1 MYTYKTAK
9 KTIIL
14 ILLVSFFAEI
24 ASAQRVR
31 TRSGDDRRQNTQVPV
46 NQKFAFGANLG
57 NFGFSNG
64 GFSFS
69 VKGMAGYKFAEPLV
83 AGISTKVFYEIFSLP
98 GDDLSLFSYGA
109 GLFGRA
115 TILDQFFIQ
124 GEYNITSYDSDPQF
138 SAINPQR
145 DTYNYP
151 MVGGGYES
159 GYGPWKY
166 GIMML
171 FNLKDEVRDI
181 AGFGE
186 YWITFS
192 YNF

>member
-1 MYTYKTAK
+1 MNIFKTAK
-9 KTIIL
+9 KSIIL
-14 ILLVSFFAEI
+14 ILLVSFFSESL
-24 ASAQRVR
+24 SAQRVR
-31 TRSGDDRRQNTQVPV
+31 TRSTDDRRQNTQVPV

-69 VKGMAGYKFAEPLV
+69 VKGMAGYKLADPFV
-83 AGISTKVFYEIFSLP
+83 AGITSKLFYEIISLQGP
-98 GDDLSLFSYGA
+98 DINLFSYGA
-109 GLFGRA
+109 GIFGRV
-115 TILDQFFIQ
+115 TILEQFFLQ
-124 GEYNITSYDSDPQF
+124 GEYDITRYESILANF
-138 SAINPQR
+138 STFR

-151 MVGGGYES
+151 MAGGGYES

-171 FNLKDEVRDI
+171 FNLKDEVRDV

>member
-1 MYTYKTAK
+1 MYTFKTAK
-9 KTIIL
+9 KAIIL
-14 ILLVSFFAEI
+14 ILLVSFFAECI
-24 ASAQRVR
+24 SAQRTR
-31 TRSGDDRRQNTQVPV
+31 TRPRAGNNTNTQVPV
-46 NQKFAFGANLG
+46 NQKFAYGANLG

-69 VKGMAGYKFAEPLV
+69 VKGMAGYKFAGPLV
-83 AGISTKVFYEIFSLP
+83 AGVSSKLFYEIISLP
-98 GDDLSLFSYGA
+98 GQDLSLFSYGA
-109 GLFGRA
+109 GIFGRV
-115 TILDQFFIQ
+115 TILDQFFLQ
-124 GEYNITSYDSDPQF
+124 GEYDITSYDGNAL
-138 SAINPQR
+138 SAINPVR

-166 GIMML
+166 GIMWL
-171 FNLKDEVRDI
+171 FNLKDEVRDV